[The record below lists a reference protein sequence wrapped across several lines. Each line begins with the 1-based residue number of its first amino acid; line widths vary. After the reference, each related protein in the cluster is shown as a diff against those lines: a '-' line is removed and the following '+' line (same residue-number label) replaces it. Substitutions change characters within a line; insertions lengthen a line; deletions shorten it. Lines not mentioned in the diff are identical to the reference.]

1 MANEKDFLGKGLR
14 FPVSI
19 NLNGGVSSSQ
29 LEENVRQSLFVILG
43 TAPGE
48 RLNRPIFGCRIHD
61 LMFAPNNAMTA
72 ARAEVY
78 CEEAIYKFEPRVE
91 KVTCSAR
98 ANADEPNRLDI
109 RIEYVIAGKNDKRNL
124 VFPFYLKNEED
135 EAPEGPSAQNG
146 HSGPGGPGK
155 SGKTDLDNV

>member
-1 MANEKDFLGKGLR
+1 MSNEKDFLGKGLR

-48 RLNRPIFGCRIHD
+48 RLNRPRYGCRIHD
-61 LMFAPNNAMTA
+61 LMFAPNNDITA

-78 CEEAIYKFEPRVE
+78 CEEAIYKYEPRIE
-91 KVTCSAR
+91 KLVCR
-98 ANADEPNRLDI
+98 ALPHPDQPNRLDV

-124 VFPFYLKNEED
+124 VFPFYLRNEDD
-135 EAPEGPSAQNG
+135 EGSSSNG
-146 HSGPGGPGK
+146 ANGA
-155 SGKTDLDNV
+155 

>member
-1 MANEKDFLGKGLR
+1 MANEKDFLGKGVR

-48 RLNRPIFGCRIHD
+48 RLNRPYFGCRIHD
-61 LMFAPNNAMTA
+61 LMFAPNNGMTA

-78 CEEAIYKFEPRVE
+78 CEEAIYKFEPRIE
-91 KVTCSAR
+91 KVTCV
-98 ANADEPNRLDI
+98 ANANPDEPNRLDI
-109 RIEYVIAGKNDKRNL
+109 RIEYVIAGKNAPRNL
-124 VFPFYLKNEED
+124 VYPFYLKAEED
-135 EAPEGPSAQNG
+135 EPTDGSGQPGNNG
-146 HSGPGGPGK
+146 VSNG
-155 SGKTDLDNV
+155 

>member
-1 MANEKDFLGKGLR
+1 MSNDKEFLGKGLR

-48 RLNRPIFGCRIHD
+48 RINRATFGCRIHD
-61 LMFAPNNAMTA
+61 LMFAPNSPMTA

-78 CEEAIYKFEPRVE
+78 CQEAIYKFEPRID
-91 KVTCSAR
+91 KVSC
-98 ANADEPNRLDI
+98 NAAPNVDEPNRLDI

-124 VFPFYLKNEED
+124 VFPFYLKTEED
-135 EAPEGPSAQNG
+135 NEPARVNG
-146 HSGPGGPGK
+146 VNGAN
-155 SGKTDLDNV
+155 NV